1 MLGINR
7 KADHMAV
14 RRAIVIAGAGTIFC
28 LPAPALAH
36 DPGLARCLAIADRDA
51 RLSCYDA
58 IARAEQGAAASARP
72 APPAA
77 TASPGM
83 AAPAPNP
90 RAEFGFGAA
99 EREERRA
106 VEQRPIDEITVR
118 VKEAREV
125 GAGYWQF
132 VMDDGSIWRLAETR
146 SSYRMPRAND
156 DVKLVRASL
165 GSYLLVF
172 RNQASL
178 RIRRID

>member
-1 MLGINR
+1 MTGRTTFSIAAAAAAL
-7 KADHMAV
+7 V
-14 RRAIVIAGAGTIFC
+14 AGA
-28 LPAPALAH
+28 PAWAH
-36 DPGLARCLAIADRDA
+36 DPGLGRCLAVADRDA
-51 RLSCYDA
+51 RLDCYDA
-58 IARAEQGAAASARP
+58 IARAEQSAPAASRATPPQAAAAPARTP

-77 TASPGM
+77 TPD
-83 AAPAPNP
+83 P

-99 EREERRA
+99 EREQRRA
-106 VEQRPIDEITVR
+106 VEQRQIDEIDVQ

-132 VMDDGSIWRLAETR
+132 VMDDGSVWRLAETR

-156 DVKLVRASL
+156 RVKLVRASL

-178 RIRRID
+178 RIRRLE